1 MNVSSIR
8 LLCLSFAIIPFCG
21 ASHTSSP
28 LEFKQAIA
36 RYIKHTDVHYLQH
49 AQRHADENEPYKKEL
64 RYLFKNYGNMSPS
77 ALLSRVRSAH
87 QEMVKHESDMN
98 SDVYKRYEQ
107 ISSALLLIC
116 AQSFFYDVRTQIL
129 NALDEIDH
137 LIMYWRYQQHHQ
149 IDYFF
154 HKFPAKWVM
163 GKSQAK
169 EIVYNLALLEHKQRE
184 LYTLLGVLAGHA
196 HTLTTCDVTYEDCYQ
211 WMNALLTVLSQGY
224 ELLYSGSD
232 GTQFDTI
239 AAQLA
244 LRIKKVDSFEHDLLR
259 SLSSV
264 RKPNHFVRNW
274 IAYTA
279 MLTATGCAI
288 HYDYNNDGAVQK
300 ALSNAAKVTQDFCTE
315 VVVDRIKSFWKAI
328 IGKDS
333 KKSTEEIKKKIDDRV
348 TRLRDLGLTIKSDFN
363 KELAKGA
370 DSLLSIELN
379 SLYNFFKDTKE
390 AKYAIEGKYI
400 FNDELESLY
409 SLLEEAKKIDFK
421 FDDETKMLEIANF
434 DITQIDTLTDQM
446 SYARNPLLKLE
457 GGRIKRVLVGIRNI
471 LYPAKVYTVIADES
485 IAPAIQEGVDLFA
498 DIGEIVGEVAEE
510 NLWTSKFTALIP
522 LISMCFVVTK
532 TYQWATARDYSPI
545 RIALADVNAL
555 LIESA
560 AKFDDYAYG
569 KLLYLIFKLRHR
581 ASALKDTLAHEF
593 LGDVAKLELK
603 QYDSAT
609 KHSIIE
615 NMFNKYAF
623 LGRVNA

>member
-1 MNVSSIR
+1 VNVSSIR

-129 NALDEIDH
+129 NALDEVDH
-137 LIMYWRYQQHHQ
+137 LIMYWRYQQHHH
-149 IDYFF
+149 ISYFF
-154 HKFPAKWVM
+154 GKSPHKWIM

-232 GTQFDTI
+232 GTQFDI
-239 AAQLA
+239 VAAQLA
-244 LRIKKVDSFEHDLLR
+244 LRMKKVDLLAHDLLK
-259 SLSSV
+259 SLNSA
-264 RKPNHFVRNW
+264 RKPSHFVQNW
-274 IAYTA
+274 IAYTVLLA
-279 MLTATGCAI
+279 AAGYVTYYYA
-288 HYDYNNDGAVQK
+288 HDYEVINANVK
-300 ALSNAAKVTQDFCTE
+300 ERLISLSRSWKDL
-315 VVVDRIKSFWKAI
+315 VVNPVKDIWNTLS
-328 IGKDS
+328 GKDDVS
-333 KKSTEEIKKKIDDRV
+333 MIQESIKIEKGVSDFAQDINDLETKK
-348 TRLRDLGLTIKSDFN
+348 DFN
-363 KELAKGA
+363 KKRSNALADHIQRDRENA
-370 DSLLSIELN
+370 QNLMVTLLN
-379 SLYNFFKDTKE
+379 KKVT
-390 AKYAIEGKYI
+390 EGKI
-400 FNDELESLY
+400 SQERCD
-409 SLLEEAKKIDFK
+409 KI
-421 FDDETKMLEIANF
+421 IAAEKIGDVTEF
-434 DITQIDTLTDQM
+434 QKLFYDMDKTLTDF
-446 SYARNPLLKLE
+446 YWNDDILDAITVLAELKIYHYGSSLIQVVFE
-457 GGRIKRVLVGIRNI
+457 LIVDYGIPAVKEALIVLSKGNRKWAATAKKLNLI
-471 LYPAKVYTVIADES
+471 LNV
-485 IAPAIQEGVDLFA
+485 AILTPT
-498 DIGEIVGEVAEE
+498 IIVGGAGCRG
-510 NLWTSKFTALIP
+510 LY
-522 LISMCFVVTK
+522 K
-532 TYQWATARDYSPI
+532 TYTWVTAHDYSPI

-593 LGDVAKLELK
+593 LNDVAKLELK
-603 QYDSAT
+603 QYDSET